1 MGIVWNTLKRL
12 FLPFNITTYIQ
23 VHILGHKKAMYTVKD
38 LFPSWQWAF
47 NSQLRS
53 KFRPSPGKYHKFFFQ
68 IKLHLSV
75 ITFSCQK
82 MFWTVKEKITKLS
95 IGIKCKMEG
104 IRTNQ
109 FNWLFSLSTYS
120 YIYARTSVS

>member
-23 VHILGHKKAMYTVKD
+23 VHILGHKKAIYTVKD

-53 KFRPSPGKYHKFFFQ
+53 KFRPSPGKYHNFFFSNQ
-68 IKLHLSV
+68 VAPFRHNVFLPKNVLNS
-75 ITFSCQK
+75 K
-82 MFWTVKEKITKLS
+82 RKITKLS
-95 IGIKCKMEG
+95 IGIKCTMEG